1 VAYDSAAAAQHV
13 RHGANGLL
21 ARFDDAQEFTRLAT
35 GLATDPERVKNL
47 GAAARA
53 VTDKLDWS
61 RIVGEFES
69 ALIELAEDGHEYE
82 PAGLFA

>member
-1 VAYDSAAAAQHV
+1 
-13 RHGANGLL
+13 
-21 ARFDDAQEFTRLAT
+21 
-35 GLATDPERVKNL
+35 VKNL